1 MFSYENL
8 LMELGISEPRDK
20 QSFCAWVFQ
29 LMIYHR
35 LLFHLY
41 KKGWH
46 CHNKCHPA
54 SQRHS
59 ATLHFLTTGQA
70 FRDLQQQI
78 QTSES
83 FYFNFL
89 FPVVGSQP
97 ITFFLTISLSAF
109 GSPSCCLIFCEISSS
124 HGSE

>member
-8 LMELGISEPRDK
+8 LMELGISESRDK

-41 KKGWH
+41 
-46 CHNKCHPA
+46 NKCHPA
-54 SQRHS
+54 SQRRS
-59 ATLHFLTTGQA
+59 ATLPFLTTGQA
-70 FRDLQQQI
+70 FRHLQQQN
-78 QTSES
+78 QTFKS

-97 ITFFLTISLSAF
+97 ITFTALHPRT
-109 GSPSCCLIFCEISSS
+109 
-124 HGSE
+124 H